1 MDALWHKL
9 PSIDEYNKQGYST
22 LSNVKQFSS
31 TLAKTYVHF
40 ANGLRDC
47 SQLLDQEH
55 YREQSGSLEDYNTL
69 EHSLLGAK
77 TSLD

>member
-9 PSIDEYNKQGYST
+9 PTIDEYNKQGYST

-47 SQLLDQEH
+47 SLLLD
-55 YREQSGSLEDYNTL
+55 
-69 EHSLLGAK
+69 
-77 TSLD
+77 